1 MRLLRVAPEAA
12 DQAPRWAL
20 ALESFDAARPP
31 AGVRVLKAEGD
42 SGVFHARFLGREV
55 VIKSRLTRGFLA
67 RLKLLLR
74 PSKAWR
80 QWQGAAWLSSQGL
93 PTAAGL
99 VLATRATPRG
109 LEELLV
115 LAHVP
120 GKTVLEHLADPS
132 LPVRLQHVL
141 AREAG
146 RLVAA
151 MVLPSPQVGPGV
163 AGRFNRDH
171 KPSNLIVPR
180 LTPAGAEI
188 AIVDTVDLRPIRRAK
203 QAAGCARRMLASM
216 VIEPTGCGVAPRRTL
231 MARAL
236 IACWHELG
244 CRADA
249 SGRLRQAGYRPGAM
263 RATEPGRLARLHLRR
278 QWERI
283 ARLIEDHGDPTP
295 KVNPLKAPHVSGSSS
310 GAAPASGG

>member
-1 MRLLRVAPEAA
+1 MRLLRMGDSARDA
-12 DQAPRWAL
+12 APRWAL
-20 ALESFDAARPP
+20 ALESFDPASPP
-31 AGVRVLKAEGD
+31 AGVRVLKRENT

-55 VIKSRLTRGFLA
+55 VIKSRVTVGLWA
-67 RLKLLLR
+67 RLRQLFR
-74 PSKAWR
+74 PGKAWR
-80 QWQGAAWLSSQGL
+80 QWEGAQWLRAQNL
-93 PTAAGL
+93 PTAEPL
-99 VLATRATPRG
+99 VLASRRSRAG

-120 GKTVLEHLADPS
+120 GKTLLEHLADAS

-151 MVLPSPQVGPGV
+151 MVLPAPDMR
-163 AGRFNRDH
+163 GRFNRDH
-171 KPSNLIVPR
+171 KPSNLLVPR

-188 AIVDTVDLRPIRRAK
+188 AVIDTVDLRPILRPK
-203 QAAGCARRMLASM
+203 QAAGFARRMLASM
-216 VIEPTGCGVAPRRTL
+216 VIEPTGCGVPPRRAL

-236 IACWHELG
+236 VACWHELA

-249 SGRLRQAGYRPGAM
+249 SGRVRQAGYRPGAM
-263 RATEPGRLARLHLRR
+263 RATQAGRLARLHLRR

-283 ARLIEDHGDPTP
+283 ARLIEAHGDPTP
-295 KVNPLKAPHVSGSSS
+295 KVNPLSTPSP
-310 GAAPASGG
+310 GAEPAAGG